1 MFGKHVS
8 IGAAMLANRLYL
20 TFHGIGAPIVPPAE
34 GELKYFVSPDVF
46 RQTVDMLD
54 GLEEQT
60 KVQAHV
66 TFDDG
71 NLSDYAIGLPWLI
84 ERRRKGIFFV
94 LAGRIGQNGYLS
106 ASQIRE
112 IAAAGMAI
120 GTHGHDHVDW
130 RRLDETGAEREL
142 VVARRSIEDVLGL
155 PVTCASLPF
164 GRFDRPLLR
173 RLKALGY
180 DRVFTSSMSLAL
192 DNTWFCP
199 RRSLT
204 RTFDPSTELMPLVG
218 LDEKVRGVAY
228 AAARRLRY
236 RW

>member
-1 MFGKHVS
+1 
-8 IGAAMLANRLYL
+8 MLANTLYL

-46 RQTVDMLD
+46 RRTVHMLD
-54 GLEEQT
+54 GLEEQSG
-60 KVQAHV
+60 VQAHV

-71 NLSDYAIGLPWLI
+71 NLSDYAIGLPSLI
-84 ERRRKGIFFV
+84 EHNRKGIFFV
-94 LAGRIGQNGYLS
+94 LAGRIGQKGYLS
-106 ASQIRE
+106 AAQIRE
-112 IAAAGMAI
+112 IAAAGMTI

-130 RRLDETGAEREL
+130 RRLDAAGAEREL
-142 VVARRSIEDVLGL
+142 VAARRKIEDELGS
-155 PVTCASLPF
+155 PVTYASVPF
-164 GRFDRPLLR
+164 GRFDRSLLLR
-173 RLKALGY
+173 LRGLGY
-180 DRVFTSSMSLAL
+180 ERVFTSSMSLAL

-204 RTFDPSTELMPLVG
+204 KTFDPATGLMPLAG